1 MGGKVRDSRGKQRGQ
16 SLVEFALLLPLLI
29 LLLGGV
35 LELGRLFF
43 AYVAVTD
50 AAAEAATYAS
60 IRPNSSIQEITSRA
74 QDAAQ
79 GLGMVQ
85 LDPSMIQVE
94 RPSLA
99 AGAPITVTITY
110 PFQLITP
117 LLGDLVPGRTIPLRA
132 VAVGVVIGGQ

>member
-1 MGGKVRDSRGKQRGQ
+1 MKVQGKNQRGQ
-16 SLVEFALLLPLLI
+16 SLVEFALVLPLLI

-43 AYVAVTD
+43 AYVAITD
-50 AAAEAATYAS
+50 AAAEGATYAS
-60 IRPNSSIQEITSRA
+60 VRPSSSIQDITTRA
-74 QDAAQ
+74 QQAAG
-79 GLGMVQ
+79 GLVQ
-85 LDPSMIQVE
+85 LDPSMVQVQ

-117 LLGDLVPGRTIPLRA
+117 LLGDLVPGRTIPIRA
-132 VAVGVVIGGQ
+132 TAVGVILSGQ